1 METKHTP
8 GPWTPEF
15 GEAYRVR
22 TQQDGGQVAIL
33 MNLKGRH
40 GLAGRRNG
48 DEVAANARLIAAAP
62 ELLEACQTFAEWL
75 RREEAGFP
83 AETRFKTPE
92 GEAKWR
98 EWFDEN
104 LRVCDLAQKQA
115 RAAIAKATTPNAQVH
130 GRGSVPC
137 NGTLELFLEG

>member
-1 METKHTP
+1 MTAKHTP

-22 TQQDGGQVAIL
+22 AQQDGGQVAIM

-62 ELLEACQTFAEWL
+62 ELLDALELIANTGMDARQCMLT
-75 RREEAGFP
+75 
-83 AETRFKTPE
+83 
-92 GEAKWR
+92 
-98 EWFDEN
+98 
-104 LRVCDLAQKQA
+104 A
-115 RAAIAKATTPNAQVH
+115 RAAIAKATGEQT
-130 GRGSVPC
+130 
-137 NGTLELFLEG
+137 